1 MTNYEERLRHR
12 DLLERATDLRRRLEL
27 EDGDSPMR
35 REEGAE
41 LAALLEA
48 TLAEISPGALGP
60 GHGDDRRRG
69 GAEGGRG
76 RGPDV
81 RLTVFA

>member
-1 MTNYEERLRHR
+1 MTSYEERLRHR

-48 TLAEISPGALGP
+48 TLAEISAERWDRVMGTIAGEAARRAGA
-60 GHGDDRRRG
+60 
-69 GAEGGRG
+69 GAA
-76 RGPDV
+76 PMFD
-81 RLTVFA
+81 

>member
-48 TLAEISPGALGP
+48 TLAEISPERWDRVMETIAGEAARRAGA
-60 GHGDDRRRG
+60 
-69 GAEGGRG
+69 GAA
-76 RGPDV
+76 PMFD
-81 RLTVFA
+81 